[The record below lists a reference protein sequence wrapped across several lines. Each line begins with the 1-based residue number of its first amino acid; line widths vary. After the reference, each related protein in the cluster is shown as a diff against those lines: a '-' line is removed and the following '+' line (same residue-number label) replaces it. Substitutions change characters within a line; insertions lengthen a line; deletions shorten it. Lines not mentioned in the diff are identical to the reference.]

1 MPAFFLPTINTAHI
15 MIKLFILCLFVCS
28 LSAGAANRNYLSLD
42 LLYFDYEEF
51 DPTGFSLNHETGFIP
66 GLCAALVRNQ
76 HELKMSLYNGRVNY
90 DGYTQALTPHQTET
104 SETLFKVL
112 YRYNIQFNPGIE
124 SPRYFL
130 GIGHQYW
137 MRSIQPNNGVYG
149 LDETYTWLQAEAG
162 TQLTLLS
169 EPKKSILLE
178 LALLRTLN
186 GNIRINLN
194 ELGYGT
200 PNLDLGSTFG
210 FQGKIFWRLATG
222 QNQELETGV
231 NYARWGFGRSNSKT
245 LSNGFQTIT
254 IEEPRSESSQTIFY
268 VGLNQYF

>member
-1 MPAFFLPTINTAHI
+1 MFIFYLPYATAGSN
-15 MIKLFILCLFVCS
+15 S
-28 LSAGAANRNYLSLD
+28 LTWD
-42 LLYFDYEEF
+42 LMYFDYEEF
-51 DPTGFSLNHETGFIP
+51 DTTGFSLNHETGFIP
-66 GLCAALVRNQ
+66 GLCTTLVRNQ
-76 HELKMSLYNGRVNY
+76 HELKMSLYNGRVDY
-90 DGYTQALTPHQTET
+90 DGYTQALIPHQTKT
-104 SETLFKVL
+104 NETLFKVF
-112 YRYNIQFNPGIE
+112 YRYNIQLNQGIE
-124 SPRYFL
+124 NPRYFL

-169 EPKKSILLE
+169 EPNKSILLE

-186 GNIRINLN
+186 GNIRINLDD
-194 ELGYGT
+194 LGFGT
-200 PNLDLGSTFG
+200 PNLDLGSTYG
-210 FQGKIFWRLATG
+210 FQGKIFWRIATG

-245 LSNGFQTIT
+245 LTNGFQTIT